1 MSSTA
6 GIDALLTVIRC
17 PVCHG
22 ALRAA
27 PRSPDDVDRLECSQ
41 CASRWALRFG
51 IPDLRATGVT
61 DPYLTV
67 DEDLRAAEGLYE
79 RAMTGGF
86 AEALAAYYRTNER
99 VSADQ
104 SRHFIAATLAA
115 EDRSRAVLSSWR
127 ERTRMTDRGRL
138 TMLDAGC
145 GTGPLLVAA
154 ASPDAVDH
162 LIGIDVGLRWLVLA
176 AARLR
181 DRGVTAHLACAG
193 TDHLPLASASAD
205 IVASESLI
213 ENVPSADAVLS
224 EAARVLGPGGLLWLT
239 TANRWSMG
247 PDPHVRMPLGS
258 WLPDRLVAAWAT
270 RRGMVPPR
278 RRLLSARVLRR
289 LLRESGFRDVHIE
302 PPPIAAAQVAGSS
315 RLVRLAVGGYRAT
328 ARTAVG
334 RAVLSAI
341 GPSLLCVATKPGAG
355 QPAPPP

>member
-1 MSSTA
+1 MSSTP

-17 PVCHG
+17 PACHG
-22 ALRAA
+22 SLRAA
-27 PRSPDDVDRLECSQ
+27 PHSPDDVDRFECSR
-41 CASRWALRFG
+41 CTTRWPLRFG

-61 DPYLTV
+61 DPYLSI
-67 DEDLRAAEGLYE
+67 DEDLRAAEGLYQ

-86 AEALAAYYRTNER
+86 AEALAAYYRTNEH

-127 ERTRMTDRGRL
+127 ARARMGDAGRL
-138 TMLDAGC
+138 TLLDAGC

-154 ASPDAVDH
+154 ASPNVN
-162 LIGIDVGLRWLVLA
+162 LVGIDVGLRWLVLA

-181 DRGVTAHLACAG
+181 DRGVTGHLACAG
-193 TDHLPLASASAD
+193 TDHLPLASASVD

-213 ENVPSADAVLS
+213 ENVPSADAMLS
-224 EAARVLGPGGLLWLT
+224 EAARVLGPGGRLWLT

-247 PDPHVRMPLGS
+247 PDPHVRMPFGS
-258 WLPDRLVAAWAT
+258 WLPNRLVAAWAT

-278 RRLLSARVLRR
+278 RRLLDARDLRR
-289 LLRESGFRDVHIE
+289 LLEEGGFRDVCIE
-302 PPPIAAAQVAGSS
+302 PPPIAEAQVAGSS

-328 ARTAVG
+328 ARSAMG

-341 GPSLLCVATKPGAG
+341 GPSLLCVATKP
-355 QPAPPP
+355 

>member
-1 MSSTA
+1 MSPTP

-17 PVCHG
+17 PACHG

-27 PRSPDDVDRLECSQ
+27 LRSPDDVDRLECSR
-41 CASRWALRFG
+41 CASRWPLRFG
-51 IPDLRATGVT
+51 IPDLRAIGVT
-61 DPYLTV
+61 DPYLTI
-67 DEDLRAAEGLYE
+67 DEDLRAADALYE

-86 AEALAAYYRTNER
+86 ADALAAYYRTNER

-115 EDRSRAVLSSWR
+115 EDRSRAVLTSWR

-138 TMLDAGC
+138 TMLDVGC

-154 ASPDAVDH
+154 ASPDAVD
-162 LIGIDVGLRWLVLA
+162 LVGIDVGLRWLVLA
-176 AARLR
+176 RARLR

-193 TDHLPLASASAD
+193 TDHLPLASASVD

-213 ENVPSADAVLS
+213 ENVPPAEAMLS
-224 EAARVLGPGGLLWLT
+224 EAARVLGPGGRFWLT

-247 PDPHVRMPLGS
+247 PDPHVRLPLGS

-289 LLRESGFRDVHIE
+289 LLQESGFRDVHIE
-302 PPPIAAAQVAGSS
+302 PPPIAGAQIAGSS
-315 RLVRLAVGGYRAT
+315 TLVRLAVGGYRTT

-341 GPSLLCVATKPGAG
+341 GPSLLCVATKSGAA